1 MSRPNAGKNRGARHR
16 IHRRARNSGPSRLE
30 SLERTR
36 VALPLCD
43 YVRSGGI
50 VLDVGCGTGYG
61 TALLASGAARAIGF
75 DIAEEAIDFARSH
88 HSGDA
93 EFLVASADSF
103 PVRTGSVRTVT
114 AFEVIEHI
122 AAWPSLIT
130 EASRVLDQDGVF
142 LVSTPNKSY
151 YAETRK
157 ESGPNPFHVHEFE
170 YEEFEQS
177 LAGHFPYVQIVGQN
191 RQEAFIFSRE
201 RAPNELRGFVGST
214 AMSNDAHFFVAVCTK
229 KPLVLE
235 PFAFV
240 PHSANLLREREN
252 YIQALQNELA
262 FVRGQQRDLMQHHKK
277 LTAEL
282 EEHNAWALGL
292 DRELG
297 EVRRV
302 LAAEQANSKEAAAAA
317 ERYEAEADEKGQ
329 KLKRA
334 YTLLEEAEN
343 RVETERTEWAL
354 RLQQKIE
361 ELGKERHPAENN
373 REPLSIRMPP
383 MGMTETAPA
392 IRDRSRG
399 WIARNL
405 DSIGQSPTAG
415 AEKTAGVAM
424 AEAWKSARYRPKA
437 RQRFF
442 MKVVRAIGA
451 FSLFLV
457 SPVLTRCQCTGAG
470 RDRYLVLDIRAKAAG
485 DRIGTGL
492 QKAASVDIPATA
504 MDVILLEKIPAQR
517 GCGDGGQSPQ
527 RDHCRR

>member
-1 MSRPNAGKNRGARHR
+1 MP
-16 IHRRARNSGPSRLE
+16 
-30 SLERTR
+30 ERTEEQGTEFTGER
-36 VALPLCD
+36 VIPGRVDSNLWNEHVSRYHFATTF
-43 YVRSGGI
+43 VHGGI

-334 YTLLEEAEN
+334 YALLEEAEN
-343 RVETERTEWAL
+343 RVAERTEWAL

-361 ELGKERHPAENN
+361 ELGKERHR
-373 REPLSIRMPP
+373 REQPRTS
-383 MGMTETAPA
+383 
-392 IRDRSRG
+392 
-399 WIARNL
+399 L
-405 DSIGQSPTAG
+405 DSHAADGND
-415 AEKTAGVAM
+415 
-424 AEAWKSARYRPKA
+424 RN
-437 RQRFF
+437 
-442 MKVVRAIGA
+442 
-451 FSLFLV
+451 
-457 SPVLTRCQCTGAG
+457 GAG
-470 RDRYLVLDIRAKAAG
+470 DLATGPVDGSQGISIQSVNRLLQERKRLQESRWLKLGRALGIGPKLDK
-485 DRIGTGL
+485 DFL
-492 QKAASVDIPATA
+492 
-504 MDVILLEKIPAQR
+504 
-517 GCGDGGQSPQ
+517 
-527 RDHCRR
+527 